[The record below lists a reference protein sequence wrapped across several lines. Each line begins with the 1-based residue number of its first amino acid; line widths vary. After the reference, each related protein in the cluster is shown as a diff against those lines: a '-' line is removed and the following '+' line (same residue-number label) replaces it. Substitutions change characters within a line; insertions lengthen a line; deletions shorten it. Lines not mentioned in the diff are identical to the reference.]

1 MVQFAVC
8 VLRST
13 LAALDV
19 PHHRSALSVQLV
31 TVQPIIVFPVQVD
44 TSPMDPFVA
53 LASPSVPTV
62 FLALIQE
69 LVEHVP
75 QGTMVMLA
83 NFAIVTTISQ
93 QAILSLV
100 LPALK

>member
-1 MVQFAVC
+1 
-8 VLRST
+8 
-13 LAALDV
+13 
-19 PHHRSALSVQLV
+19 
-31 TVQPIIVFPVQVD
+31 VFPVQVD
-44 TSPMDPFVA
+44 TSPMEPFAA
-53 LASPSVPTV
+53 LASRSVPTV
-62 FLALIQE
+62 FLAQIQE

-100 LPALK
+100 LPALKLDHNARPA